1 MRIYASETIEPT
13 EAGFS
18 ISNLT
23 PKLMQLTIQQWMD
36 DGDATTYAPSFNSN
50 GKINI
55 GLVSYDSKK
64 GVFKI
69 IIGSDYNG
77 TYDIEIWR
85 ISDKKGF
92 LDFLLHIH
100 SKEWI
105 TGQHLK
111 DFLDCFFCVV
121 HLKTGEYM
129 QEYLGCVWGMNE
141 TPSSDTMSPGFA
153 KIMAEIEKD

>member
-1 MRIYASETIEPT
+1 
-13 EAGFS
+13 
-18 ISNLT
+18 
-23 PKLMQLTIQQWMD
+23 MQLTVQQWRNLKG
-36 DGDATTYAPSFNSN
+36 GDEQAIKETDIYPPMLRE
-50 GKINI
+50 G
-55 GLVSYDSKK
+55 DM
-64 GVFKI
+64 
-69 IIGSDYNG
+69 IIGSVSYEAKKGLFKITMGGCYDG
-77 TYDIEIWR
+77 TYDMQIWR

-121 HLKTGEYM
+121 HLKTGEYTR
-129 QEYLGCVWGMNE
+129 EYLGCVWGMNE
-141 TPSSDTMSPGFA
+141 TPSNDTMSPGFA